1 MRLTLLFKSKIAF
14 YVFISVVIATLL
26 LVVVYYDY
34 VAPRQI
40 GLFPYLGVRNCDM
53 GISNSVIDIT
63 RGRSYC
69 IITSFKNIHE
79 SNISDGNSMGIIK
92 CDEKIE
98 ENTTLSFWGSITRL
112 HTCME

>member
-40 GLFPYLGVRNCDM
+40 GLFP
-53 GISNSVIDIT
+53 I
-63 RGRSYC
+63 
-69 IITSFKNIHE
+69 
-79 SNISDGNSMGIIK
+79 
-92 CDEKIE
+92 
-98 ENTTLSFWGSITRL
+98 
-112 HTCME
+112 